1 MRLTKVVLLGI
12 VLILGNPDWENA
24 CVGEVLEMHSFDSA
38 GCDDR
43 ITLLTKKYA
52 LRGQPDENQNMKQVY
67 EKLSQEVQDTLMGKV
82 REIPPPKESRN
93 PPDATGLKNES
104 PQLI

>member
-1 MRLTKVVLLGI
+1 MRLTKVVLLGM

-38 GCDDR
+38 GYDDR
-43 ITLLTKKYA
+43 IKLLTKKYA

-67 EKLSQEVQDTLMGKV
+67 EKLSQEVQDTLMGK
-82 REIPPPKESRN
+82 
-93 PPDATGLKNES
+93 ATYIVSDHPFE
-104 PQLI
+104 